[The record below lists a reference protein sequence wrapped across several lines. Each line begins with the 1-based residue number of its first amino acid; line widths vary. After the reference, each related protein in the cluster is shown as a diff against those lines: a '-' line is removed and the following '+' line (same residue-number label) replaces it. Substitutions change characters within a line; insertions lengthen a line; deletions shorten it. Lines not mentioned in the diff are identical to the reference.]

1 MKNCFRNS
9 IILAAMAVGVLTS
22 CEDDLAAEQ
31 ETPNAPYVL
40 SLGVTANGNT
50 TYYVVSTDNLMEG
63 TINAVGKGIEQNG
76 YHDYQKG
83 GNSIF
88 CIGGMG
94 VTSATAVV
102 RGADGLLKEQGEFVF
117 DNSLSGFC
125 QVDANT
131 MVGLEVP
138 TNKESGSQLTFYTVD
153 ANTAAIL
160 AKNND
165 TAVDPIDRLDWPSIT
180 GMMYSGGNLYVT
192 YTPMNSMTFETA
204 YTDTCFVSVYS
215 YPDMQFVKLMKDTRV
230 GPGGS
235 WGAFNGLM
243 KDENDNLY
251 VMSNSAISNGYSQS
265 TKHAG
270 FLRINKGETEFDAD
284 YFFDFEEL
292 TGGLKPAHVAYVGN
306 GLVFA
311 EVSTLNPQTANDRWG
326 DKSLKC
332 CIIDLVNQT
341 VTDVEGIPVH
351 NGNGGRRFA
360 YLTEGNNVY
369 LPVSTSD
376 GVYIYRTD
384 VTTARAERGARV
396 STTFV
401 GGFFLL

>member
-1 MKNCFRNS
+1 MKNYFRNS

-94 VTSATAVV
+94 VTIATAVV

-131 MVGLEVP
+131 MVGLELP

-160 AKNND
+160 AKNTD

-204 YTDTCFVSVYS
+204 YTDTCFVAVYS

-270 FLRINKGETEFDAD
+270 FLRINKGETGFDAD

>member
-1 MKNCFRNS
+1 
-9 IILAAMAVGVLTS
+9 
-22 CEDDLAAEQ
+22 
-31 ETPNAPYVL
+31 
-40 SLGVTANGNT
+40 
-50 TYYVVSTDNLMEG
+50 MEG

-76 YHDYQKG
+76 YHDYQQG
-83 GNSIF
+83 SNSIF
-88 CIGGMG
+88 CIGGLG
-94 VTSATAVV
+94 LTSATTVV

-125 QVDANT
+125 QVDDNT
-131 MVGLEVP
+131 MVGLELPV
-138 TNKESGSQLTFYTVD
+138 NKESGSQLTFYTVD
-153 ANTAAIL
+153 AKSAAIL
-160 AKNND
+160 DKN
-165 TAVDPIDRLDWPSIT
+165 TSTTVDPIDRLDWPSIT

-204 YTDTCFVSVYS
+204 YTDTCFVAVYS
-215 YPDMQFVKLMKDTRV
+215 YPDMKFVELMKDPRM

-235 WGAFNGLM
+235 WGAYNGLM
-243 KDENDNLY
+243 KDEQDNLY
-251 VMSNSAISNGYSQS
+251 VMSNSALSNGYSQS

-270 FLRINKGETEFDAD
+270 FLRIKKGATEFDSD
-284 YFFDFEEL
+284 YFFDFEAA
-292 TGGLKPAHVAYVGN
+292 TGGLKPAHVAYIGN

-332 CIIDLVNQT
+332 CMIDLKNQT

-360 YLTEGNNVY
+360 YLNEGCYVY
-369 LPVSTSD
+369 LPVSTPD

-384 VTTARAERGARV
+384 VNTARAERGARV
-396 STTFV
+396 STSFV
-401 GGFFLL
+401 GGFFSL

>member
-22 CEDDLAAEQ
+22 CEDDLTAEQ

-40 SLGVTANGNT
+40 SLGVTSNGNT

-76 YHDYQKG
+76 YHDYQQG
-83 GNSIF
+83 SNSIF
-88 CIGGMG
+88 CIGGLG
-94 VTSATAVV
+94 LTSATTVV

-125 QVDANT
+125 QVDDNT
-131 MVGLEVP
+131 MVGLELPV
-138 TNKESGSQLTFYTVD
+138 NKESGSQLTFYTVD
-153 ANTAAIL
+153 AKSAAIL
-160 AKNND
+160 DKN
-165 TAVDPIDRLDWPSIT
+165 TSTTVDPIDRLDWPSIT

-204 YTDTCFVSVYS
+204 YTDTCFVAVYS
-215 YPDMQFVKLMKDTRV
+215 YPDMKFVELMKDTRM

-235 WGAFNGLM
+235 WGAYNGLM
-243 KDENDNLY
+243 KDEQDNLY
-251 VMSNSAISNGYSQS
+251 VMSNSALSNGYSQS

-270 FLRINKGETEFDAD
+270 FLRIKKGATEFDSD
-284 YFFDFEEL
+284 YFFDFEAA
-292 TGGLKPAHVAYVGN
+292 TGGLKPAHVAYIGN

-332 CIIDLVNQT
+332 CLIDLKNQT

-360 YLTEGNNVY
+360 YLNEGSYVY
-369 LPVSTSD
+369 LPVSTPD

-384 VTTARAERGARV
+384 VNTARAERGARV
-396 STTFV
+396 STSFV
-401 GGFFLL
+401 GGFFSL

>member
-22 CEDDLAAEQ
+22 CEDDLTAEQ

-40 SLGVTANGNT
+40 SLGVTSNGNT

-76 YHDYQKG
+76 YHDYQQG
-83 GNSIF
+83 SNSIF
-88 CIGGMG
+88 CIGGLG
-94 VTSATAVV
+94 LTSATTVV

-125 QVDANT
+125 QVDQNT
-131 MVGLEVP
+131 MVGLELPV
-138 TNKESGSQLTFYTVD
+138 NKESGSQLTFYTVD
-153 ANTAAIL
+153 AKSAAIL
-160 AKNND
+160 DKN
-165 TAVDPIDRLDWPSIT
+165 TSTTVDPIDRLDWPSIT

-204 YTDTCFVSVYS
+204 YTDTCFVAVYS
-215 YPDMQFVKLMKDTRV
+215 YPDMKFVELMKDTRM

-235 WGAFNGLM
+235 WGAYNGLM
-243 KDENDNLY
+243 KDEQDNLY
-251 VMSNSAISNGYSQS
+251 VMSNSALSNGYSQS

-270 FLRINKGETEFDAD
+270 FLRIKKGATEFDSD
-284 YFFDFEEL
+284 YFFDFEAA
-292 TGGLKPAHVAYVGN
+292 TGGLKPAHVAYIGN

-332 CIIDLVNQT
+332 CMIDLKNQT

-360 YLTEGNNVY
+360 YLNEGSYVY
-369 LPVSTSD
+369 LPVSTPD

-384 VTTARAERGARV
+384 VNTARAERGARV
-396 STTFV
+396 STSFV
-401 GGFFLL
+401 GGFFSL

>member
-1 MKNCFRNS
+1 MKNYFRNT

-22 CEDDLAAEQ
+22 CEDDLTAEQ

-40 SLGVTANGNT
+40 SLGVTSNGNT

-83 GNSIF
+83 CNSIF

-131 MVGLEVP
+131 MVGLELP
-138 TNKESGSQLTFYTVD
+138 TNKESGSQLTFYIVA

-160 AKNND
+160 AKNTD

-204 YTDTCFVSVYS
+204 YTDTCFVAVYS
-215 YPDMQFVKLMKDTRV
+215 YPGMQFVKLMKDTRV

-270 FLRINKGETEFDAD
+270 FLRIDKGETEFDAD
-284 YFFDFEEL
+284 YFFDFEAL

-311 EVSTLNPQTANDRWG
+311 EVSTLNPQTASDRWG

-360 YLTEGNNVY
+360 YLTQGNNVY

-401 GGFFLL
+401 GGFFQL

>member
-1 MKNCFRNS
+1 MKNIFFH
-9 IILAAMAVGVLTS
+9 IALLTS
-22 CEDDLAAEQ
+22 VVTFTSCDDNLSAEQ
-31 ETPNAPYVL
+31 EQPNAPYVL
-40 SLGVTANGNT
+40 SLGITSSGNT
-50 TYYVVSTDNLMEG
+50 TYYVVSASDLMSG

-76 YHDYQKG
+76 YHDYQKS
-83 GNSIF
+83 GNAVF

-117 DNSLSGFC
+117 DSSLDGLC

-131 MVGLEVP
+131 MVGLELP
-138 TNKESGSQLTFYTVD
+138 ASKERGSQLTFYTVD

-160 AKNND
+160 DKN
-165 TAVDPIDRLDWPSIT
+165 TSVSVDPISTLDWPSIT
-180 GMMYSGGNLYVT
+180 GMEYSGGNLYVT
-192 YTPMNSMTFETA
+192 YTPMNSNTFETA
-204 YTDTCFVSVYS
+204 YTDTCFVAVYS
-215 YPDMQFVKLMKDTRV
+215 YPSMQFVKLMKSDMM

-235 WGAFNGLM
+235 WNAFNGLV
-243 KDENDNLY
+243 KDEADNLY

-270 FLRINKGETEFDAD
+270 FLRISKGATEFDAD
-284 YFFDFEEL
+284 YFFDFEEA
-292 TGGLKPAHVAYVGN
+292 TGGLKPAHITYIGN
-306 GLVFA
+306 GKVFA
-311 EVSTLNPQTANDRWG
+311 EVSTLNPQTAADRWG

-332 CIIDLVNQT
+332 CIIDLVNKT

-351 NGNGGRRFA
+351 NGSGGRRFVSF
-360 YLTEGNNVY
+360 TEGNYVY

-384 VTTARAERGARV
+384 VTTAQATRGARL
-396 STTFV
+396 STTFLA
-401 GGFFLL
+401 GFFKL

>member
-9 IILAAMAVGVLTS
+9 IILAAMAVGVLTA

-31 ETPNAPYVL
+31 ETPNAPYIL
-40 SLGVTANGNT
+40 SLGVTSNGNT

-76 YHDYQKG
+76 YHDYQQG
-83 GNSIF
+83 SNSIF
-88 CIGGMG
+88 CIGGLG
-94 VTSATAVV
+94 LTNATAVV

-125 QVDANT
+125 QVDDRT
-131 MVGLEVP
+131 MVGLELPV
-138 TNKESGSQLTFYTVD
+138 NKESGSQLTFYTVD
-153 ANTAAIL
+153 AQSAAIL
-160 AKNND
+160 DKN
-165 TAVDPIDRLDWPSIT
+165 TSTTVDPIDRLDWPSVT

-192 YTPMNSMTFETA
+192 YTPMNSLTFETA
-204 YTDTCFVSVYS
+204 YTDTCFVAVYS
-215 YPDMQFVKLMKDTRV
+215 YPDMKFVELMKDTRM

-235 WGAFNGLM
+235 WGAYNGLM
-243 KDENDNLY
+243 KDEHDNLY
-251 VMSNSAISNGYSQS
+251 VMSNSALSNGYSQS

-270 FLRINKGETEFDAD
+270 FLRIKKGATTFDAN
-284 YFFDFEEL
+284 YFFDFEAA

-341 VTDVEGIPVH
+341 VTDIDGIPVH

-360 YLTEGNNVY
+360 YLHEGGYVY
-369 LPVSTSD
+369 LPVSTPD

-384 VTTARAERGARV
+384 IATARAERGARV
-396 STTFV
+396 STSFV
-401 GGFFLL
+401 GGFFRL

>member
-1 MKNCFRNS
+1 M
-9 IILAAMAVGVLTS
+9 ILAAMAVTTLTA

-31 ETPNAPYVL
+31 ETPNAPYIL
-40 SLGVTANGNT
+40 SLGVTSNGNT

-63 TINAVGKGIEQNG
+63 TINAVGKGIEQNC
-76 YHDYQKG
+76 YHDYQQG
-83 GNSIF
+83 SNRIF
-88 CIGGMG
+88 CIGGLG
-94 VTSATAVV
+94 LTNATAVV

-125 QVDANT
+125 QVDDRT
-131 MVGLEVP
+131 MVGLELPV
-138 TNKESGSQLTFYTVD
+138 NKESGSQLTFYTVD
-153 ANTAAIL
+153 AQSAAIL
-160 AKNND
+160 DKN
-165 TAVDPIDRLDWPSIT
+165 TSTTVDPIDRLDWPSVT

-192 YTPMNSMTFETA
+192 YTPMNSLTFETA
-204 YTDTCFVSVYS
+204 YTDTCFVAVYS
-215 YPDMQFVKLMKDTRV
+215 YPDMKFVELMKDTRM

-235 WGAFNGLM
+235 WGAYNGLM
-243 KDENDNLY
+243 KDEQDNLY
-251 VMSNSAISNGYSQS
+251 VMSNSALSNGYSQS

-270 FLRINKGETEFDAD
+270 FLRIKKGATTFDAD
-284 YFFDFEEL
+284 YFFDFEAA

-332 CIIDLVNQT
+332 CIIDLLNQT
-341 VTDVEGIPVH
+341 VTDIDGIPVH

-360 YLTEGNNVY
+360 YLHEGGYVY
-369 LPVSTSD
+369 LPVSTPD

-384 VTTARAERGARV
+384 IATARAERGARV
-396 STTFV
+396 STSFV
-401 GGFFLL
+401 GGFFRL

>member
-1 MKNCFRNS
+1 
-9 IILAAMAVGVLTS
+9 
-22 CEDDLAAEQ
+22 
-31 ETPNAPYVL
+31 
-40 SLGVTANGNT
+40 
-50 TYYVVSTDNLMEG
+50 
-63 TINAVGKGIEQNG
+63 
-76 YHDYQKG
+76 
-83 GNSIF
+83 
-88 CIGGMG
+88 
-94 VTSATAVV
+94 
-102 RGADGLLKEQGEFVF
+102 
-117 DNSLSGFC
+117 
-125 QVDANT
+125 
-131 MVGLEVP
+131 
-138 TNKESGSQLTFYTVD
+138 
-153 ANTAAIL
+153 
-160 AKNND
+160 
-165 TAVDPIDRLDWPSIT
+165 
-180 GMMYSGGNLYVT
+180 
-192 YTPMNSMTFETA
+192 
-204 YTDTCFVSVYS
+204 
-215 YPDMQFVKLMKDTRV
+215 MQFVKLMKDTRV

-270 FLRINKGETEFDAD
+270 FLRINKGETEFDDD
-284 YFFDFEEL
+284 YFFDFEAL

-384 VTTARAERGARV
+384 VTTAKAERGAKV

-401 GGFFLL
+401 GGFFRL

>member
-1 MKNCFRNS
+1 MKQIYS
-9 IILAAMAVGVLTS
+9 MMLLMMAAFSLTS
-22 CEDDLAAEQ
+22 CEDDLTAEQ
-31 ETPNAPYVL
+31 ETPFAPYVL
-40 SLGVTANGNT
+40 SLGVTSNGNT

-76 YHDYQKG
+76 YHDYQQG
-83 GNSIF
+83 GRSIF
-88 CIGGMG
+88 CIGGLG
-94 VTSATAVV
+94 LTSATAVV

-117 DNSLSGFC
+117 DDKLSGFC
-125 QVDANT
+125 QVDQNT
-131 MVGLEVP
+131 MVGLELP
-138 TNKESGSQLTFYTVD
+138 ANKESGTQLTFYTVD
-153 ANTAAIL
+153 TNSAAIL
-160 AKNND
+160 SKNTQ
-165 TAVDPIDRLDWPSIT
+165 TAVAPIDQLDWPSLT

-192 YTPMNSMTFETA
+192 YMPMNNMTFETA
-204 YTDTCFVSVYS
+204 YTDTCFVAVYS
-215 YPDMQFVKLMKDTRV
+215 YPTMQFQTLMKDTRM

-235 WGAFNGLM
+235 WGAFNGLL
-243 KDENDNLY
+243 KDEADNLY
-251 VMSNSAISNGYSQS
+251 VMSNSALSNGYSQS

-270 FLRINKGETEFDAD
+270 FLRIKKGATAFDAD
-284 YFFDFEEL
+284 YFFDFEAA
-292 TGGLKPAHVAYVGN
+292 TGGLKPAHVTYVGN

-360 YLTEGNNVY
+360 CLVENGYVY
-369 LPVSTSD
+369 LPVSTAD

-384 VTTARAERGARV
+384 VATARAERGARV

-401 GGFFLL
+401 GGFFALD

>member
-1 MKNCFRNS
+1 M
-9 IILAAMAVGVLTS
+9 MAVCTFTA
-22 CEDDLAAEQ
+22 CDDDLAAEQ

-40 SLGVTANGNT
+40 SLGVTSNGNT
-50 TYYVVSTDNLMEG
+50 TYYVVSTNNLMEG

-88 CIGGMG
+88 CIGGLG
-94 VTSATAVV
+94 LTSATAVV

-117 DNSLSGFC
+117 DSSLSGFC
-125 QVDANT
+125 QVDDNT
-131 MVGLEVP
+131 MVGVELP
-138 TNKESGSQLTFYTVD
+138 ANKESGTQLTFYTVD

-160 AKNND
+160 SKN
-165 TAVDPIDRLDWPSIT
+165 TETTVDPIDRLDWPSLT

-192 YTPMNSMTFETA
+192 YTPMNSLTFETA
-204 YTDTCFVSVYS
+204 YTDTCFVAVYS
-215 YPDMQFVKLMKDTRV
+215 YPDMKFVKLMKDSRM

-235 WGAFNGLM
+235 WGAYNGLL
-243 KDENDNLY
+243 KDEHDNLY

-270 FLRINKGETEFDAD
+270 FLRINKGQTEFDTD
-284 YFFDFEEL
+284 YFFDFEAL

-332 CIIDLVNQT
+332 CLIDLVNKT
-341 VTDVEGIPVH
+341 VTDVDGIPVH

-360 YLTEGNNVY
+360 YFHEGNYVY
-369 LPVSTSD
+369 LPVTTPE

-384 VTTARAERGARV
+384 LKTAHAERGARV
-396 STTFV
+396 MTSFV
-401 GGFFLL
+401 GGFFSL

>member
-1 MKNCFRNS
+1 MKNIFFH
-9 IILAAMAVGVLTS
+9 IALLTS
-22 CEDDLAAEQ
+22 VVTFTSCDDNLSAEQ
-31 ETPNAPYVL
+31 EQPNAPYVL
-40 SLGVTANGNT
+40 SLGITSSGNT
-50 TYYVVSTDNLMEG
+50 TYYVVSASDLMSG

-83 GNSIF
+83 GNAVF

-94 VTSATAVV
+94 VTSATTVV

-117 DNSLSGFC
+117 DSSLDGLC

-131 MVGLEVP
+131 MVGLELP
-138 TNKESGSQLTFYTVD
+138 ASKERGSQLTFYTVD

-160 AKNND
+160 DKN
-165 TAVDPIDRLDWPSIT
+165 TSVSVDPISTLDWPSIT
-180 GMMYSGGNLYVT
+180 GMEYSGGHLYVT
-192 YTPMNSMTFETA
+192 YTPMNSNTFETA
-204 YTDTCFVSVYS
+204 YTDTCFVAVYS
-215 YPDMQFVKLMKDTRV
+215 YPSMQFVKLMKSDMM

-235 WGAFNGLM
+235 WNAFNGLL
-243 KDENDNLY
+243 KDESDNLY

-270 FLRINKGETEFDAD
+270 FLRISKGATEFDSD
-284 YFFDFEEL
+284 YFFDFESA
-292 TGGLKPAHVAYVGN
+292 TGGLKPAHITYIG
-306 GLVFA
+306 GGKVFA
-311 EVSTLNPQTANDRWG
+311 EVSTLNPQTAADRWG

-332 CIIDLVNQT
+332 CIIDLINKT

-351 NGNGGRRFA
+351 NGSGGRRFVSF
-360 YLTEGNNVY
+360 TEGNYVY

-384 VTTARAERGARV
+384 ITTAQATRGARL
-396 STTFV
+396 STTFLA
-401 GGFFLL
+401 GFFKL

>member
-1 MKNCFRNS
+1 M
-9 IILAAMAVGVLTS
+9 ILAAMAVTTLTA

-31 ETPNAPYVL
+31 ETPNAPYIL
-40 SLGVTANGNT
+40 SLGVTSNGNT

-76 YHDYQKG
+76 YHDYQQG
-83 GNSIF
+83 SNSIF
-88 CIGGMG
+88 CIGGLG
-94 VTSATAVV
+94 LTNATAVV

-125 QVDANT
+125 QVDDRT
-131 MVGLEVP
+131 MVGLELPV
-138 TNKESGSQLTFYTVD
+138 NKESGSQLTFYTVD
-153 ANTAAIL
+153 AQSAAIL
-160 AKNND
+160 DKN
-165 TAVDPIDRLDWPSIT
+165 TSTTVDPIDRLDWPSVT

-192 YTPMNSMTFETA
+192 YTPMNSLTFETA
-204 YTDTCFVSVYS
+204 YTDTCFVAVYS
-215 YPDMQFVKLMKDTRV
+215 YPDMKFVELMKDTRM

-235 WGAFNGLM
+235 WGAYNGLM
-243 KDENDNLY
+243 KDEHDDLY
-251 VMSNSAISNGYSQS
+251 VMSNSALSNGYSQS

-270 FLRINKGETEFDAD
+270 FLRIKKGATTFDAD
-284 YFFDFEEL
+284 YFFDFEAA

-341 VTDVEGIPVH
+341 VTDIDGIPVH

-360 YLTEGNNVY
+360 YLHEGGYVY
-369 LPVSTSD
+369 LPVSTPD

-384 VTTARAERGARV
+384 IATARAERGARV
-396 STTFV
+396 STSFV
-401 GGFFLL
+401 GGFFRL

>member
-1 MKNCFRNS
+1 
-9 IILAAMAVGVLTS
+9 
-22 CEDDLAAEQ
+22 
-31 ETPNAPYVL
+31 
-40 SLGVTANGNT
+40 
-50 TYYVVSTDNLMEG
+50 
-63 TINAVGKGIEQNG
+63 
-76 YHDYQKG
+76 
-83 GNSIF
+83 
-88 CIGGMG
+88 MG
-94 VTSATAVV
+94 VTSATTVV

-131 MVGLEVP
+131 MVGLELP

-160 AKNND
+160 AKNTD

-204 YTDTCFVSVYS
+204 YTDTCFVAVYS

-401 GGFFLL
+401 GGFFQL